1 MGSHVYWLF
10 FFVLLYWAYC
20 ITIGIT
26 GYLKAKKGT
35 DYFIAGR
42 QLNIWVFVLAA
53 TATSFSGWTFVGHPA
68 LMWRDGLPYGYA
80 SFYTITIPFTGV
92 LFLKRQWMMGKR
104 YGFVTPGEMYYQY
117 FGKSDTMRVLTVIIA
132 LFFSIPYL
140 GIQLRA
146 SGILFNILT
155 DGMFS
160 VNVGMWMLAVIV
172 LLYVGLGG
180 LRSVAYVDTAQCIL
194 LWSGIVA
201 IGILAANFA
210 GGFDSLTSK
219 FGDIIA
225 WINAGGGAEAVP
237 KWADPA
243 AVKVFLAN
251 TKAIIKMTPDNF
263 SHLIAVPGVVQFV
276 PAGGLAQGGT
286 WTGIMILT
294 YAFALMGIHA
304 SPAFSM
310 WAFANKN
317 PKPFP
322 LQQVWASSLGIGFA
336 LIFFTTMQA
345 MGGWVL
351 SLMPA
356 ASGDGTVLPL
366 ANLVGG
372 KQGNLVPYLI
382 HLMKDTA
389 PFAVGLLAICA
400 LAAMQ
405 STGAAYMSTASGM
418 LTRDIVKR
426 FIVKDMSETAQ
437 TQWGRVTVTFVVGS
451 ALIFA
456 SLVPGAIVMLGAL
469 ATSFGFMMYPSL
481 IATLYWPWLTRQG
494 IIIGLICGII
504 AVLATFRFDFGL
516 PWGYNPLTIFCAGWG
531 ILFNLP
537 VAILVS
543 FFTQPDA
550 KEQARKQEYHDFLT
564 KHAGLAPEKRGFIK
578 AGWIITVVWFF
589 FAQGPGA
596 VIGNTLFGSPLDP
609 STWINGMPSI
619 WVWQIIW
626 WILGVFMMWF
636 LAYKCELSTN
646 ITTTFEALKHDIYEE
661 EPTVDE
667 GSSRG
672 QSGV

>member
-10 FFVLLYWAYC
+10 FFVLLYWGYC

-42 QLNIWVFVLAA
+42 SLNIWVFVLAA

-80 SFYTITIPFTGV
+80 SYYVLTIPITGV
-92 LFLKRQWMMGKR
+92 FFLKRQWLMGKR
-104 YGFVTPGEMYYQY
+104 YGFVTPGEMYHQY
-117 FGKSDTMRVLTVIIA
+117 FNSEAMRVLTVIVA

-146 SGILFNILT
+146 SGVLFNILT

-160 VNVGMWMLAVIV
+160 VNVGMWMLAIVV

-201 IGILAANFA
+201 LGVIATNFA
-210 GGFDSLTSK
+210 GGWDSLTAK
-219 FGDIIA
+219 FGDVVA
-225 WINAGGGAEAVP
+225 WIHAGGGAADAP

-243 AVKVFLAN
+243 AVKVFAENAKSIVNL
-251 TKAIIKMTPDNF
+251 TPDGFTNKV
-263 SHLIAVPGVVQFV
+263 AVPGVIQFV
-276 PAGGLAQGGT
+276 PAGSMAQGGT
-286 WTGIMILT
+286 WTGVMILT
-294 YAFALMGIHA
+294 YMFALMGIHA

-317 PKPFP
+317 PRPFP
-322 LQQVWASSLGIGFA
+322 LQQVWASTLGIGFA
-336 LIFFTTMQA
+336 LFIFTTLQS

-351 SLMPA
+351 ALLPSSM
-356 ASGDGTVLPL
+356 GDGGTVLPL

-372 KQGNLVPYLI
+372 KQANLVPYLI

-426 FIVKDMSETAQ
+426 YIVKDMTETGQ
-437 TQWGRVTVTFVVGS
+437 TQWGRITVTIVVGS

-469 ATSFGFMMYPSL
+469 ATSFGFMMYPPL

-494 IIIGLICGII
+494 IVIGLICGII

-516 PWGYNPLTIFCAGWG
+516 PWGYNPLTIFAAGWG

-550 KEQARKQEYHDFLT
+550 KEQERKMGYHNFLKT
-564 KHAGLAPEKRGFIK
+564 HAGLSEEKK
-578 AGWIITVVWFF
+578 PLVKWGWIITLVWFF
-589 FAQGPGA
+589 FAIGPGC
-596 VIGNTLFGSPLDP
+596 VIGNTLFGSPLEP
-609 STWINGMPSI
+609 AGWINGMPSI
-619 WVWQIIW
+619 WIWQIIW
-626 WILGVFMMWF
+626 WILGIGMMWF
-636 LAYKCELSTN
+636 LAYKLEMSTN
-646 ITTTFEALKHDIYEE
+646 ITTEFEALKHDIYEE
-661 EPTVDE
+661 EPVAE
-667 GSSRG
+667 ESSRG